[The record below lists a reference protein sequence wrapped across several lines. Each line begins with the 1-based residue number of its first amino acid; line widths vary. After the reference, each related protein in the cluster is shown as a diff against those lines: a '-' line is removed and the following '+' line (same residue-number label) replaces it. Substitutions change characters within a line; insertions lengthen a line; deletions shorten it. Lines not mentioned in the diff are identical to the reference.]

1 MTRLNDDG
9 IIPLNDVGKASLY
22 LIVTEQAK
30 SLTSSIPA
38 SSSVSGGFGGYL
50 RKVLA
55 IVAKDIATEIRTK
68 EMISAMFV
76 FSLLI
81 IFIFNFA
88 FDLRAE
94 NVQALAPGVLWV
106 AIAFAGM
113 LGLSRSF
120 ILERDRGVLD
130 GLLMAPVDRSAI
142 YFGKMIGNVLF
153 ISVVEVI
160 ILPFFIVLFNQPAAI
175 LAPLAGVVVLGT
187 IGFAGVGT
195 LFSAMAVHTR
205 AREILLPIML
215 FPVIIPVMIAAV
227 RLTAAI
233 LDKIPFAEVSQWLAL
248 LLAFDAIFIAASFML
263 FEFVVEE

>member
-1 MTRLNDDG
+1 
-9 IIPLNDVGKASLY
+9 VA
-22 LIVTEQAK
+22 EQVK
-30 SLTSSIPA
+30 SLTNSIPTSPA
-38 SSSVSGGFGGYL
+38 VIPGFGRYL
-50 RKVLA
+50 RKVMA
-55 IVAKDIATEIRTK
+55 IVGKDIATEIRTK
-68 EMISAMFV
+68 EMMSAMFV

-94 NVQALAPGVLWV
+94 NIQALAPGVLWV
-106 AIAFAGM
+106 SIAFAGM

-130 GLLMAPVDRSAI
+130 GLLLAPVDRSAI
-142 YFGKMIGNVLF
+142 YFGKMIGNILF
-153 ISVVEVI
+153 ISLVEGF
-160 ILPFFIVLFNQPAAI
+160 ILPFFIVLFNQSIATLPM
-175 LAPLAGVVVLGT
+175 LLGVVILGT

-215 FPVIIPVMIAAV
+215 FPVIVPVMLAAV
-227 RLTAAI
+227 RLTSAI
-233 LDKIPFAEVSQWLAL
+233 LDNTPLADVSHWLAL
-248 LLAFDAIFIAASFML
+248 LVAFDVIFIAVSFIL

>member
-1 MTRLNDDG
+1 MATDFIPTTSTTTR
-9 IIPLNDVGKASLY
+9 
-22 LIVTEQAK
+22 
-30 SLTSSIPA
+30 
-38 SSSVSGGFGGYL
+38 GFGSYL
-50 RKVLA
+50 RKVAA
-55 IVAKDIATEIRTK
+55 IIGKDVATELRTK

-94 NVQALAPGVLWV
+94 NMQTLAPGVLWV

-120 ILERDRGVLD
+120 VLERDRGVLD
-130 GLLMAPVDRSAI
+130 GLLLAPVDRSAI
-142 YFGKMIGNVLF
+142 YLGKMIGNVLF
-153 ISVVEVI
+153 ISLVEII
-160 ILPFFIVLFNQPAAI
+160 ILPFFIIFFNQP
-175 LAPLAGVVVLGT
+175 LGSLPLLAGVVFLGSLA
-187 IGFAGVGT
+187 FASVGT

-205 AREILLPIML
+205 ARDVLLPIML
-215 FPVIIPVMIAAV
+215 FPVIIPAMLAAV

-233 LDKIPFAEVSQWLAL
+233 LDNIPFDEVSQWLAL
-248 LLAFDAIFIAASFML
+248 LVAFDVIFIAASFML

>member
-1 MTRLNDDG
+1 MTH
-9 IIPLNDVGKASLY
+9 
-22 LIVTEQAK
+22 QAK
-30 SLTSSIPA
+30 PITQSIPA
-38 SSSVSGGFGGYL
+38 TGSFTGGKAGNF

-55 IVAKDIATEIRTK
+55 IVGKDVAAEHRTK
-68 EMISAMFV
+68 EMISAMLV

-88 FDLRAE
+88 FDLRA
-94 NVQALAPGVLWV
+94 NNMNTVAPGVLWV

-120 ILERDRGVLD
+120 ILELDRGVLD
-130 GLLMAPVDRSAI
+130 GLLLTPVDRSAI

-153 ISVVEVI
+153 ISVVEVML
-160 ILPFFIVLFNQPAAI
+160 LPVFVILFNQPANVLPA
-175 LAPLAGVVVLGT
+175 LVGVVILGT

-205 AREILLPIML
+205 AREVLLPIML
-215 FPVIIPVMIAAV
+215 FPVVVPVLLAAV
-227 RLTAAI
+227 RLTAGI
-233 LDKIPFAEVSQWLAL
+233 LDQTPFEDISHWLTL
-248 LLAFDAIFIAASFML
+248 LVAFDAIFIAASFML

>member
-1 MTRLNDDG
+1 M
-9 IIPLNDVGKASLY
+9 
-22 LIVTEQAK
+22 TEQLK
-30 SLTSSIPA
+30 SLSESVPA
-38 SSSVSGGFGGYL
+38 HTTASGGFSSYL

-55 IVAKDIATEIRTK
+55 IIGKDIATELRTK

-120 ILERDRGVLD
+120 ILERDQGVLD
-130 GLLMAPVDRSAI
+130 GLLLAPVDRSAI

-153 ISVVEVI
+153 ISLVELI
-160 ILPFFIVLFNQPAAI
+160 ILPFFVVLFNQPI
-175 LAPLAGVVVLGT
+175 NVLPLLAGVVILGT
-187 IGFAGVGT
+187 IAFAGVGT

-205 AREILLPIML
+205 AREVLLPIML
-215 FPVIIPVMIAAV
+215 FPVVVPAMLAAV
-227 RLTAAI
+227 RLTAGV
-233 LDKIPFAEVSQWLAL
+233 LDQIPFEEVSQWLAL
-248 LLAFDAIFIAASFML
+248 LVAFDAIFIAASFML
-263 FEFVVEE
+263 FEYVVEE

>member
-1 MTRLNDDG
+1 M
-9 IIPLNDVGKASLY
+9 
-22 LIVTEQAK
+22 TEQVK
-30 SLTSSIPA
+30 PLTESTPAA
-38 SSSVSGGFGGYL
+38 SSTTTPGFGSYL

-55 IVAKDIATEIRTK
+55 IVGKDVAAEIRTK
-68 EMISAMFV
+68 EMVSAMFV

-81 IFIFNFA
+81 ILIFNFA

-94 NVQALAPGVLWV
+94 NLQTVAPGVLWV

-130 GLLMAPVDRSAI
+130 GLLLAPVDRSAI

-153 ISVVEVI
+153 IGLVEII
-160 ILPFFIVLFNQPAAI
+160 ILPIFVILFNQAAST
-175 LAPLAGVVVLGT
+175 LPLLVGVVVLGT
-187 IGFAGVGT
+187 VGFASVGT

-205 AREILLPIML
+205 AREVLLPIML
-215 FPVIIPVMIAAV
+215 FPVVIPVMVAVV

-233 LDKIPFAEVSQWLAL
+233 LDQAPLADNLHWLAL
-248 LLAFDAIFIAASFML
+248 LVAFDAIFIAASFML

>member
-1 MTRLNDDG
+1 M
-9 IIPLNDVGKASLY
+9 
-22 LIVTEQAK
+22 TEQVK
-30 SLTSSIPA
+30 PLPDSVPA
-38 SSSVSGGFGGYL
+38 SPSVAGGIGRYL
-50 RKVLA
+50 KKILA
-55 IVAKDIATEIRTK
+55 IVAKDIATELRTK

-88 FDLRAE
+88 FDLRAD

-120 ILERDRGVLD
+120 ILEQDRGVLD
-130 GLLMAPVDRSAI
+130 GLLLAPVDRSAI

-153 ISVVEVI
+153 ISVVEII
-160 ILPFFIVLFNQPAAI
+160 ILPFFIVLFNQSPGA
-175 LAPLAGVVVLGT
+175 LPFLVGVVILGT

-205 AREILLPIML
+205 AREVLLPIML
-215 FPVIIPVMIAAV
+215 FPVVIPAMLAAV

-233 LDKIPFAEVSQWLAL
+233 LDNIPFEEVSQWLAL
-248 LLAFDAIFIAASFML
+248 LVAFDVIFIAASFML
-263 FEFVVEE
+263 FEYVVEE

>member
-1 MTRLNDDG
+1 
-9 IIPLNDVGKASLY
+9 
-22 LIVTEQAK
+22 VTEQVK
-30 SLTSSIPA
+30 SLPESAATEAETSAVA
-38 SSSVSGGFGGYL
+38 SFGNYL
-50 RKVLA
+50 RKVAA
-55 IVAKDIATEIRTK
+55 IVGKDVATEIRTK

-94 NVQALAPGVLWV
+94 NLQTLAPGVLWV

-130 GLLMAPVDRSAI
+130 GLLLAPVDRSAI

-153 ISVVEVI
+153 IGIVEI
-160 ILPFFIVLFNQPAAI
+160 FILPVFVILFNQS
-175 LAPLAGVVVLGT
+175 LATLPLLIGVVLLGT
-187 IGFAGVGT
+187 IGLSGVGT

-205 AREILLPIML
+205 AREVMLPIML
-215 FPVIIPVMIAAV
+215 FPVIVPLMLAAV

-233 LDKIPFAEVSQWLAL
+233 LDGTPFEDVSHWLAL
-248 LLAFDAIFIAASFML
+248 LVAFDVIFVSASFIL
-263 FEFVVEE
+263 FDYVVEE

>member
-1 MTRLNDDG
+1 M
-9 IIPLNDVGKASLY
+9 
-22 LIVTEQAK
+22 TEQVETLSK
-30 SLTSSIPA
+30 TIPA
-38 SSSVSGGFGGYL
+38 SSTASGGGFASYL
-50 RKVLA
+50 HKVLA
-55 IVAKDIATEIRTK
+55 IVGKDIATELRTK
-68 EMISAMFV
+68 EMVSAMFV

-120 ILERDRGVLD
+120 ILEQDRGVLN
-130 GLLMAPVDRSAI
+130 GLLLAPVDRSAI

-153 ISVVEVI
+153 ISVVEVV
-160 ILPFFIVLFNQPAAI
+160 ILPFFIILFNQPLTALPALI
-175 LAPLAGVVVLGT
+175 GIIILGT

-205 AREILLPIML
+205 AREVLLPIML
-215 FPVIIPVMIAAV
+215 FPVVVPAMLAAV
-227 RLTAAI
+227 RLTSGV
-233 LDKIPFAEVSQWLAL
+233 LDNLPFEDVSHWLAL
-248 LLAFDAIFIAASFML
+248 LIAFDVIFIAVSFML
-263 FEFVVEE
+263 FEYVVEE

>member
-1 MTRLNDDG
+1 
-9 IIPLNDVGKASLY
+9 VA
-22 LIVTEQAK
+22 EQVK
-30 SLTSSIPA
+30 SLTNSIPTSPA
-38 SSSVSGGFGGYL
+38 VIPGFGRYL
-50 RKVLA
+50 RKVMA
-55 IVAKDIATEIRTK
+55 IVGKDIATEIRTK
-68 EMISAMFV
+68 EMMSAMFV

-94 NVQALAPGVLWV
+94 NMQALAPGVLWV
-106 AIAFAGM
+106 SIAFAGM

-130 GLLMAPVDRSAI
+130 GLLLAPVDRSAI
-142 YFGKMIGNVLF
+142 YFGKMIGNILF
-153 ISVVEVI
+153 ISLVEGF
-160 ILPFFIVLFNQPAAI
+160 ILPFFIVLFNQSIATLPM
-175 LAPLAGVVVLGT
+175 LLGVVILGT

-215 FPVIIPVMIAAV
+215 FPVIVPVMLAAV
-227 RLTAAI
+227 RLTSAI
-233 LDKIPFAEVSQWLAL
+233 LDNTPLADVSHWLAL
-248 LLAFDAIFIAASFML
+248 LVAFDVIFIAVSFIL

>member
-1 MTRLNDDG
+1 VAVTRRR
-9 IIPLNDVGKASLY
+9 
-22 LIVTEQAK
+22 
-30 SLTSSIPA
+30 
-38 SSSVSGGFGGYL
+38 GGYL

-55 IVAKDIATEIRTK
+55 IVGKDIATELRTK
-68 EMISAMFV
+68 EMVSAMFV
-76 FSLLI
+76 FALLI

-120 ILERDRGVLD
+120 VLESDTGVLN
-130 GLLMAPVDRSAI
+130 GLLLAPVDRSAI

-153 ISVVEVI
+153 ISVVAVVV
-160 ILPFFIVLFNQPAAI
+160 LPFFVIMFNQPLNTLPMLI
-175 LAPLAGVVVLGT
+175 GVVFLG
-187 IGFAGVGT
+187 ILGFASVGT

-205 AREILLPIML
+205 AREVLLPIML
-215 FPVIIPVMIAAV
+215 FPVIIPAMLAAV
-227 RLTAAI
+227 RLTAAV
-233 LDKIPFAEVSQWLAL
+233 LDGIPFEEVSQWLAL
-248 LLAFDAIFIAASFML
+248 LVAFDAIFIAASFML